1 MRTENVFRIQLVR
14 LAVTAGAIAA
24 SPFLLVV
31 GGLVRRR
38 MLRRH
43 YGENGPG
50 FACKEDGWVSPGYF
64 FITNVVVRALCL
76 PSEYVLLKVR
86 EA

>member
-14 LAVTAGAIAA
+14 LTATAGAIVA
-24 SPFLLVV
+24 SPLLLVA
-31 GGLVRRR
+31 GGLWRRR

-50 FACKEDGWVSPGYF
+50 FAGKEDGWVSPGYF
-64 FITNVVVRALCL
+64 VVTNVVVRALCL
-76 PSEYVLLKVR
+76 PSEYVLLRVR
-86 EA
+86 PA